1 MAGVTRA
8 VVALVPAGLDDPA
21 RPSGGNTYDRRVLAG
36 LTRTGWQVDERPVPG
51 GWPEPDEP
59 DLAGLDRVL
68 ADLPDRAVVLV
79 DGLIASAAA
88 PVLVAAAGR
97 VRLVVLVHMP
107 LGTDQERLVLE
118 RSRRVITTS
127 RWTREW
133 LVARHG
139 LDPERIQVASP
150 GVDPAPP
157 AAGSAGGRRLLAVG
171 VIAPHKG
178 QDLLVDALATLPDL
192 DWSCTVV
199 GALDVA
205 PDFAARVRAAAGS
218 PRIRFR
224 GPLTGPDL
232 AAAYAHADLL
242 VLPSRAE
249 TYGMVIG
256 DALARAIPV
265 LATRVGGVPEA
276 LGAGDGSGRPGM
288 LVAADDPAALAA
300 ALRDWLG
307 DPARRQEWR
316 RAAAA
321 RRSTLTGWPVTA
333 ERVSRTLLAAGR

>member
-1 MAGVTRA
+1 MR
-8 VVALVPAGLDDPA
+8 PRRPPA
-21 RPSGGNTYDRRVLAG
+21 RP
-36 LTRTGWQVDERPVPG
+36 
-51 GWPEPDEP
+51 
-59 DLAGLDRVL
+59 
-68 ADLPDRAVVLV
+68 AV
-79 DGLIASAAA
+79 
-88 PVLVAAAGR
+88 AAGR
-97 VRLVVLVHMP
+97 
-107 LGTDQERLVLE
+107 
-118 RSRRVITTS
+118 
-127 RWTREW
+127 
-133 LVARHG
+133 
-139 LDPERIQVASP
+139 
-150 GVDPAPP
+150 
-157 AAGSAGGRRLLAVG
+157 GGRDRPAQ
-171 VIAPHKG
+171 G

-316 RAAAA
+316 RGGGRASEHADRLAGH
-321 RRSTLTGWPVTA
+321 RRAGVPD
-333 ERVSRTLLAAGR
+333 AAGGGSMTMRPRPRPRCRSPTVAVPIGRAGGLACSCSAGPWWWSSSCGSWARAHSWPAWPR

>member
-1 MAGVTRA
+1 
-8 VVALVPAGLDDPA
+8 
-21 RPSGGNTYDRRVLAG
+21 
-36 LTRTGWQVDERPVPG
+36 
-51 GWPEPDEP
+51 
-59 DLAGLDRVL
+59 
-68 ADLPDRAVVLV
+68 
-79 DGLIASAAA
+79 
-88 PVLVAAAGR
+88 
-97 VRLVVLVHMP
+97 
-107 LGTDQERLVLE
+107 
-118 RSRRVITTS
+118 
-127 RWTREW
+127 
-133 LVARHG
+133 
-139 LDPERIQVASP
+139 
-150 GVDPAPP
+150 
-157 AAGSAGGRRLLAVG
+157 LLAVG